1 MKALIIDDERLA
13 RAEVRR
19 LLADFTWVKVVGEAE
34 NAEQALE
41 LIQSQQPDLLFLDVQ
56 MPGKTGF
63 DLIEEI
69 RGDLPRIIFTTAY
82 DEFALRAFE
91 VNALDYLMKPIT
103 PDRFAAALA
112 RAREEPLGPAN
123 QSPLRS
129 SDQVFVRDG
138 ERCWFIPVSKIRLL
152 ESEGNY
158 TRVRF
163 ENQSPLIY
171 RSLST
176 LEQRLP
182 ADDFFRI
189 NRQQVVN
196 LHFIERIETWFSHG
210 LKIWLKGGEECEV
223 SRRAARA
230 FRQKLSL

>member
-13 RAEVRR
+13 RAEVLR
-19 LLADFTWVKVVGEAE
+19 LLDDFTWVKVVGEAE
-34 NAEQALE
+34 NVEQATE

-56 MPGKTGF
+56 MPGRTGF

-69 RGDLPRIIFTTAY
+69 RGEMPRIIFTTAY

-112 RAREEPLGPAN
+112 RVRDEPEPSGD

-182 ADDFFRI
+182 AEDFFRI

-196 LHFIERIETWFSHG
+196 LHFIEKIETWFSHG

>member
-19 LLADFTWVKVVGEAE
+19 LLDDFDWVKVVGEAE
-34 NAEQALE
+34 NAEQALA
-41 LIQSQQPDLLFLDVQ
+41 LIQAQQPDLLFLDVQ

-103 PDRFAAALA
+103 PDRFAAALG
-112 RAREEPLGPAN
+112 RVREDPTAPAD
-123 QSPLRS
+123 QSPLRT

-138 ERCWFIPVSKIRLL
+138 ERCWFIPVSKVRLL

-182 ADDFFRI
+182 AEDFFRI

-196 LHFIERIETWFSHG
+196 LHFIEKIETWFSHG

>member
-19 LLADFTWVKVVGEAE
+19 LLDDFNWVKVVGEAE
-34 NAEQALE
+34 NAEQALA

-69 RGDLPRIIFTTAY
+69 RGEMPRIIFTTAY

-103 PDRFAAALA
+103 PDRFAAALT
-112 RAREEPLGPAN
+112 RIREEPSGPED
-123 QSPLRS
+123 QSALRS

>member
-19 LLADFTWVKVVGEAE
+19 LLDDFDWVKVVGEAE
-34 NAEQALE
+34 NAEQALA

-63 DLIEEI
+63 ELIEEI
-69 RGDLPRIIFTTAY
+69 RGEMPRIIFTTAY

-103 PDRFAAALA
+103 PDRFAAALS
-112 RAREEPLGPAN
+112 RAREEPVAPED

-176 LEQRLP
+176 LEQLLP

-189 NRQQVVN
+189 NRPQVVN

>member
-19 LLADFTWVKVVGEAE
+19 LLDDFGWVKVVGEAE
-34 NAEQALE
+34 NVEQALE
-41 LIQSQQPDLLFLDVQ
+41 LIQAQQPELLFLDVQ
-56 MPGKTGF
+56 MPGKSGF
-63 DLIEEI
+63 DLLEEI
-69 RGDLPRIIFTTAY
+69 RGEMPRVIFTTAY

-103 PDRFAAALA
+103 PDRFAAALT
-112 RAREEPLGPAN
+112 RIREEPAESAN

-138 ERCWFIPVSKIRLL
+138 ERCWFIPVSKIRLM

-163 ENQSPLIY
+163 ENHSPLIY
-171 RSLST
+171 RSLTT

-182 ADDFFRI
+182 AENFFRI

-196 LHFIERIETWFSHG
+196 LHFIEKIETWFSHG

>member
-19 LLADFTWVKVVGEAE
+19 LLDDFDWVKVVGEAE
-34 NAEQALE
+34 NAEQALA
-41 LIQSQQPDLLFLDVQ
+41 LIQGQQPDLLFLDVQ
-56 MPGKTGF
+56 MPDKTGF
-63 DLIEEI
+63 ELIEEI
-69 RGDLPRIIFTTAY
+69 RGEMPRIIFTTAY

-103 PDRFAAALA
+103 PERFAAALS
-112 RAREEPLGPAN
+112 RVREEPVAPED

-210 LKIWLKGGEECEV
+210 LKVWLKGGEECEV
-223 SRRAARA
+223 SRRAART

>member
-1 MKALIIDDERLA
+1 MKALIVDDERLA

-19 LLADFTWVKVVGEAE
+19 LLDDFNWVKVVGEAE
-34 NAEQALE
+34 NAEQALA
-41 LIQSQQPDLLFLDVQ
+41 LIQSQAPDLVFLDVQ

-69 RGDLPRIIFTTAY
+69 RGEMPRVIFTTAY

-103 PDRFAAALA
+103 PDRFAAALS
-112 RAREEPLGPAN
+112 RVREEPVAPQN

-182 ADDFFRI
+182 AEAFFRI

-210 LKIWLKGGEECEV
+210 LKVWLKGGEECEV

>member
-19 LLADFTWVKVVGEAE
+19 LLDDFNWVKVVGEAE
-34 NAEQALE
+34 NAEQALA
-41 LIQSQQPDLLFLDVQ
+41 LIQSQAPDLVFLDVQ

-69 RGDLPRIIFTTAY
+69 RGEMPRVIFTTAY

-103 PDRFAAALA
+103 PDRFAAALS
-112 RAREEPLGPAN
+112 RVREEPVAPQN

-129 SDQVFVRDG
+129 SDQVLVRDG

-182 ADDFFRI
+182 AEDFFRI

>member
-19 LLADFTWVKVVGEAE
+19 LLEDFGWVKVVGEAE
-34 NAEQALE
+34 NVEQALE
-41 LIQSQQPDLLFLDVQ
+41 LIQAQQPELLFLDVQ
-56 MPGKTGF
+56 MPGKSGF
-63 DLIEEI
+63 DLLEEI
-69 RGDLPRIIFTTAY
+69 RGEMPRVIFTTAY

-103 PDRFAAALA
+103 PERFAAALT
-112 RAREEPLGPAN
+112 RIREEPAESAN

-171 RSLST
+171 RSLTT
-176 LEQRLP
+176 LEQRLS
-182 ADDFFRI
+182 AEDFFRI

-196 LHFIERIETWFSHG
+196 LHFIDKIETWFSHG

>member
-19 LLADFTWVKVVGEAE
+19 LLDDFDWVKLVGEAE
-34 NAEQALE
+34 NAEQALA

-63 DLIEEI
+63 ELIEEI
-69 RGDLPRIIFTTAY
+69 RGEMPRIIFTTAY

-103 PDRFAAALA
+103 PDRFAAALS
-112 RAREEPLGPAN
+112 RVREEPVAPED

>member
-19 LLADFTWVKVVGEAE
+19 LLDDFGWVKVVGEAE
-34 NAEQALE
+34 NVEQALE
-41 LIQSQQPDLLFLDVQ
+41 LIQAQQPELLFLDVQ
-56 MPGKTGF
+56 MPGKSGF
-63 DLIEEI
+63 DLLEEI
-69 RGDLPRIIFTTAY
+69 RGEMPRVIFTTAY

-103 PDRFAAALA
+103 PDRFAAALT
-112 RAREEPLGPAN
+112 RIREEPAESAN

-163 ENQSPLIY
+163 ESQSPLIY
-171 RSLST
+171 RSLTT
-176 LEQRLP
+176 LEQRL
-182 ADDFFRI
+182 ATEDFFRI

-196 LHFIERIETWFSHG
+196 LHFIDKIETWFSHG

>member
-19 LLADFTWVKVVGEAE
+19 LLEDFGWVKVVGEAE
-34 NAEQALE
+34 NVEQALE
-41 LIQSQQPDLLFLDVQ
+41 LIQAQQPELLFLDVQ
-56 MPGKTGF
+56 MPGKSGF
-63 DLIEEI
+63 DLLEEI
-69 RGDLPRIIFTTAY
+69 RGEMPRVIFTTAY

-103 PDRFAAALA
+103 PDRFAAALT
-112 RAREEPLGPAN
+112 RIREEPAESAN

-176 LEQRLP
+176 LEQRL
-182 ADDFFRI
+182 ATEDFFRI

-196 LHFIERIETWFSHG
+196 LHFIDKIETWFSHG

>member
-19 LLADFTWVKVVGEAE
+19 LLNDFNWVKVVGEAE
-34 NAEQALE
+34 NAQQALE

-69 RGDLPRIIFTTAY
+69 RGEMPRIIFTTAY

-103 PDRFAAALA
+103 PDRFAAALT
-112 RAREEPLGPAN
+112 RAREEPDGPEN
-123 QSPLRS
+123 QSALRS

>member
-19 LLADFTWVKVVGEAE
+19 LLDDFDWVKVVGEAE
-34 NAEQALE
+34 NAEQALA
-41 LIQSQQPDLLFLDVQ
+41 LIQAQQPDLLFLDIQ
-56 MPGKTGF
+56 MPDKTGF
-63 DLIEEI
+63 ELIEEI
-69 RGDLPRIIFTTAY
+69 RGEMPRIIFTTAY

-103 PDRFAAALA
+103 PDRFAAALS
-112 RAREEPLGPAN
+112 RVREEPVAPED

-210 LKIWLKGGEECEV
+210 LKVWLKGGEECEV
-223 SRRAARA
+223 SRRAART

>member
-19 LLADFTWVKVVGEAE
+19 LLDDFGWVKVVGEAE
-34 NAEQALE
+34 NVEQALE
-41 LIQSQQPDLLFLDVQ
+41 LIQAQQPELLFLDVQ
-56 MPGKTGF
+56 MPGKSGF
-63 DLIEEI
+63 DLLEEI
-69 RGDLPRIIFTTAY
+69 RGEMPRVIFTTAY

-103 PDRFAAALA
+103 PDRFAAALT
-112 RAREEPLGPAN
+112 RIREEPSESTN
-123 QSPLRS
+123 QSLLRS

-171 RSLST
+171 RSLTT

-182 ADDFFRI
+182 TEDFFRI

-196 LHFIERIETWFSHG
+196 LHFIEKIETWFSHG

>member
-34 NAEQALE
+34 NAEQALA

-176 LEQRLP
+176 LELRLP
-182 ADDFFRI
+182 AEDFFRI
-189 NRQQVVN
+189 NRQQVAN

>member
-19 LLADFTWVKVVGEAE
+19 LLDDFNWVKVVGEAE
-34 NAEQALE
+34 NAEQALA
-41 LIQSQQPDLLFLDVQ
+41 LIQEHQPDLIFLDVQ

-63 DLIEEI
+63 DLIGEI
-69 RGDLPRIIFTTAY
+69 RGEMPRIIFTTAY

-103 PDRFAAALA
+103 PDRFAAALS
-112 RAREEPLGPAN
+112 RAREGPVAPAD

-138 ERCWFIPVSKIRLL
+138 DRCWFIPVSKIRLL

-182 ADDFFRI
+182 AEDFFRI

-210 LKIWLKGGEECEV
+210 LKVWLKGGEECEV

>member
-19 LLADFTWVKVVGEAE
+19 LLDDFNWVKVVGEAE
-34 NAEQALE
+34 NAEQALA
-41 LIQSQQPDLLFLDVQ
+41 LIQEHQPDLIFLDVQ

-63 DLIEEI
+63 DLIGEI
-69 RGDLPRIIFTTAY
+69 RGEMPRIIFTTAY

-103 PDRFAAALA
+103 PDRFAAALS
-112 RAREEPLGPAN
+112 RAREGPVAPAD

-138 ERCWFIPVSKIRLL
+138 DRCWFIPVSKIRLL

-182 ADDFFRI
+182 TEDFFRI

-210 LKIWLKGGEECEV
+210 LKVWLKGGEECEV

>member
-13 RAEVRR
+13 RTEMRR
-19 LLADFTWVKVVGEAE
+19 LLNEFDWLKIVGEAE
-34 NAEQALE
+34 NGEQALD
-41 LIQSQQPDLLFLDVQ
+41 LIQSLQPDLIFLDVQ
-56 MPGKTGF
+56 MPGKSGF
-63 DLIEEI
+63 DLIEEV
-69 RGDLPRIIFTTAY
+69 RGAVPHVIFTTAY
-82 DEFALRAFE
+82 DEYALRAFE

-103 PDRFAAALA
+103 PERLMSALA
-112 RAREEPLGPAN
+112 RVRETPAVSAS
-123 QSPLRS
+123 QVLLRS

-171 RSLST
+171 RSLSM

-182 ADDFFRI
+182 TEHFFRI

-223 SRRAARA
+223 SRRAART

>member
-19 LLADFTWVKVVGEAE
+19 LLDDFNWVKVVGEAE
-34 NAEQALE
+34 NAEQALA
-41 LIQSQQPDLLFLDVQ
+41 LIQEQQPDLLFLDVQ

-69 RGDLPRIIFTTAY
+69 RGEMPRIIFTTAY

-103 PDRFAAALA
+103 PDRFAAALS
-112 RAREEPLGPAN
+112 RAREEPGALAD

-138 ERCWFIPVSKIRLL
+138 DRCWFIPVSKIRLL

-182 ADDFFRI
+182 AEDFFRI

-196 LHFIERIETWFSHG
+196 LHYIERIETWFSHG

>member
-19 LLADFTWVKVVGEAE
+19 LLDDFDWVKVVGEAE
-34 NAEQALE
+34 NAEQALA
-41 LIQSQQPDLLFLDVQ
+41 LIQAQQPDLLFLDVQ
-56 MPGKTGF
+56 MPDKTGF
-63 DLIEEI
+63 ELIEEI
-69 RGDLPRIIFTTAY
+69 RGEMPRIIFTTAY

-103 PDRFAAALA
+103 PDRFAAALS
-112 RAREEPLGPAN
+112 RVREEPVAPED

-210 LKIWLKGGEECEV
+210 LKVWLKGGEECEV

>member
-19 LLADFTWVKVVGEAE
+19 LLDDFNWVKVVGEAE
-34 NAEQALE
+34 NAEQALA
-41 LIQSQQPDLLFLDVQ
+41 LIQAQQPDLLFLDVQ

-69 RGDLPRIIFTTAY
+69 RGDMPRIIFTTAY

-112 RAREEPLGPAN
+112 RVREEQIAPAD

-138 ERCWFIPVSKIRLL
+138 ERCWFIPVSKVRLL

-182 ADDFFRI
+182 AEDFFRI

-196 LHFIERIETWFSHG
+196 LHFIEKIETWFSHG

>member
-19 LLADFTWVKVVGEAE
+19 LLDDFNWVKVVGEAE

-41 LIQSQQPDLLFLDVQ
+41 LIQAQQPDLLFLDVQ

-69 RGDLPRIIFTTAY
+69 RGDMPRIIFTTAY

-103 PDRFAAALA
+103 PDRFAAALS
-112 RAREEPLGPAN
+112 RAREEPAAPAD

-163 ENQSPLIY
+163 EGQSPLIY

-182 ADDFFRI
+182 GEDFFRI

-196 LHFIERIETWFSHG
+196 LHYIERIETWFSHG

>member
-19 LLADFTWVKVVGEAE
+19 LLDDFSWVKVVGEAE
-34 NAEQALE
+34 NAEQALA

-63 DLIEEI
+63 ELIEEI
-69 RGDLPRIIFTTAY
+69 RGEMPRIIFTTAY

-103 PDRFAAALA
+103 PDRFAAALS
-112 RAREEPLGPAN
+112 RVRDEPLAPED

-176 LEQRLP
+176 LEQRL
-182 ADDFFRI
+182 AGDDFFRI

>member
-19 LLADFTWVKVVGEAE
+19 LLDDFGWVKVVGEAE
-34 NAEQALE
+34 NVEQALE
-41 LIQSQQPDLLFLDVQ
+41 LIQAQQPELLFLDVQ
-56 MPGKTGF
+56 MPGKSGF
-63 DLIEEI
+63 DLLEEI
-69 RGDLPRIIFTTAY
+69 RGEMPRVIFTTAY

-103 PDRFAAALA
+103 PDRFAAALT
-112 RAREEPLGPAN
+112 RIREEPAESTN

-171 RSLST
+171 RSLTT

-182 ADDFFRI
+182 AEDFFRI

-196 LHFIERIETWFSHG
+196 LRFIDKIETWFSHG

>member
-34 NAEQALE
+34 NAEQALA

-182 ADDFFRI
+182 AEDFFRI
-189 NRQQVVN
+189 NRQQVAN

>member
-19 LLADFTWVKVVGEAE
+19 LLDDFNWVKVVGEAE
-34 NAEQALE
+34 NAEQALA
-41 LIQSQQPDLLFLDVQ
+41 LIQSQAPDLLFLDVQ

-69 RGDLPRIIFTTAY
+69 RGEMPRIIFTTAY

-103 PDRFAAALA
+103 PDRFAAALS
-112 RAREEPLGPAN
+112 RVREEPLTLAN
-123 QSPLRS
+123 QSALRS

-182 ADDFFRI
+182 AEDFFRI

-196 LHFIERIETWFSHG
+196 LHFIEKIETWFSHG
-210 LKIWLKGGEECEV
+210 LKVWLKGGEECEV

>member
-1 MKALIIDDERLA
+1 
-13 RAEVRR
+13 
-19 LLADFTWVKVVGEAE
+19 
-34 NAEQALE
+34 
-41 LIQSQQPDLLFLDVQ
+41 
-56 MPGKTGF
+56 MPGKSGF
-63 DLIEEI
+63 DLLEEI
-69 RGDLPRIIFTTAY
+69 RGEMPRVIFTTAY

-91 VNALDYLMKPIT
+91 VNALDYVMKPIT
-103 PDRFAAALA
+103 PDRFAAALS
-112 RAREEPLGPAN
+112 RVREEPVESAN

-171 RSLST
+171 RSLTT

-182 ADDFFRI
+182 TEDFFRI

-196 LHFIERIETWFSHG
+196 LHFIDKIETWFSHG

>member
-19 LLADFTWVKVVGEAE
+19 LLDDFNWVKVVGEAE
-34 NAEQALE
+34 NAEQALA

-69 RGDLPRIIFTTAY
+69 RGEMPRVIFTTAY

-103 PDRFAAALA
+103 PDRFAAALT
-112 RAREEPLGPAN
+112 RVREEPLAPEN
-123 QSPLRS
+123 QSALRS

>member
-19 LLADFTWVKVVGEAE
+19 LLDDFNWVKVVGEAE

-63 DLIEEI
+63 ELIGEI
-69 RGDLPRIIFTTAY
+69 RGEMPRIIFTTAY

-103 PDRFAAALA
+103 PDRFAAALS
-112 RAREEPLGPAN
+112 RVRDEPVALQD

-129 SDQVFVRDG
+129 ADQVFVRDG

>member
-182 ADDFFRI
+182 AEDFFRI
-189 NRQQVVN
+189 NRQQVAN

>member
-13 RAEVRR
+13 LAEVRR
-19 LLADFTWVKVVGEAE
+19 LLNDFNWVKVVGEAE
-34 NAEQALE
+34 NAQQALE
-41 LIQSQQPDLLFLDVQ
+41 LIESQQPDLLFLDVQ

-69 RGDLPRIIFTTAY
+69 RGEMPRIIFTTAY

-103 PDRFAAALA
+103 PDRFAAALT
-112 RAREEPLGPAN
+112 RAREEPDGPEN
-123 QSPLRS
+123 QSALRS

-223 SRRAARA
+223 SRRAART

>member
-19 LLADFTWVKVVGEAE
+19 LLEDFNWVKVVGEAE
-34 NAEQALE
+34 NAEQALA

-69 RGDLPRIIFTTAY
+69 RGEMPRVIFTTAY
-82 DEFALRAFE
+82 DDFALRAFE

-103 PDRFAAALA
+103 PDRFAAALS
-112 RAREEPLGPAN
+112 RVREEPVAPQN
-123 QSPLRS
+123 QSPLRT

-182 ADDFFRI
+182 AEDFFRI

>member
-13 RAEVRR
+13 RSEVRR
-19 LLADFTWVKVVGEAE
+19 LLNDFEWVKVVGEAE
-34 NAEQALE
+34 SAEQALD
-41 LIQSQQPDLLFLDVQ
+41 LIQSLHPDLLFLDVQ
-56 MPGKTGF
+56 MPGKSGF
-63 DLIEEI
+63 DLLEEV
-69 RGDLPRIIFTTAY
+69 RGDVPHVIFTTAY

-91 VNALDYLMKPIT
+91 VNALDFLMKPIM
-103 PDRFAAALA
+103 PERLASALA
-112 RAREEPLGPAN
+112 RIREAPVASGSQE
-123 QSPLRS
+123 PLRS

-163 ENQSPLIY
+163 ESQSPLIY
-171 RSLST
+171 RSLSM

-182 ADDFFRI
+182 PEDFFRI

-223 SRRAARA
+223 SRRAART

>member
-19 LLADFTWVKVVGEAE
+19 LLDDFKWVKVVGEAE
-34 NAEQALE
+34 NAEQALA

-56 MPGKTGF
+56 MPGRTGF
-63 DLIEEI
+63 ELIEEI
-69 RGDLPRIIFTTAY
+69 RGEMPRIIFTTAY

-103 PDRFAAALA
+103 PDRFAAALS
-112 RAREEPLGPAN
+112 RVREDPLAPED

>member
-19 LLADFTWVKVVGEAE
+19 LLDDFNWVKVVGEAE
-34 NAEQALE
+34 NAEQALA

-56 MPGKTGF
+56 MPGKSGF

-69 RGDLPRIIFTTAY
+69 RGDMPRVIFTTAY
-82 DEFALRAFE
+82 DDFALRAFE

-112 RAREEPLGPAN
+112 RVREEPVGPVN

-189 NRQQVVN
+189 NRQQVAN
-196 LHFIERIETWFSHG
+196 LHFIEKIETWFSHG

>member
-19 LLADFTWVKVVGEAE
+19 LLDDFNWVKVVGEAE
-34 NAEQALE
+34 NAEQALA
-41 LIQSQQPDLLFLDVQ
+41 LIQAQQPDLLFLDVQ

-69 RGDLPRIIFTTAY
+69 RGDMPRVIFTTAY

-103 PDRFAAALA
+103 PDRFAAALS
-112 RAREEPLGPAN
+112 RVREDSITTAD
-123 QSPLRS
+123 QSPLRT

-138 ERCWFIPVSKIRLL
+138 ERCWFIPVSKVRLL

-182 ADDFFRI
+182 AEDFFRI

-196 LHFIERIETWFSHG
+196 LHFIEKIETWFSHG